1 MLKWILNSF
10 PPIPSIQIIEY
21 RLFHYT
27 SCYKMLSINSIESST
42 IRIPTTDI
50 YKKKIT
56 TFIFNGSS
64 SLLIYSWKAYFS
76 IGWHSKFWSQN
87 KAEKQQKKQQWM
99 NAQTHSL
106 LQIYTVYFMKLTNK
120 SVYMIVNRVVVVH
133 GFDSMQSTINI
144 MH

>member
-87 KAEKQQKKQQWM
+87 KAEKQQKKNSSEW
-99 NAQTHSL
+99 TRKH
-106 LQIYTVYFMKLTNK
+106 TVYCKYTQFTLWNWLINLCIWSWIALLLCMVSTQCNP
-120 SVYMIVNRVVVVH
+120 
-133 GFDSMQSTINI
+133 QST
-144 MH
+144 